1 MTNLS
6 FRRRSR
12 LSFLLKL
19 LLLCSLQSIVNGVDL
34 KNLWDISDTTGKKCL
49 AEDDVDIL
57 RTDSAVNG
65 TSCDDSSSVIRLD
78 YTIHK
83 NAKYPKYKIF
93 QKECDEEFEAGTE
106 PMRGIMSPDED
117 NMIALSV
124 SPASD
129 VDETV
134 TASLELRVTND
145 SLSSSWWRRL
155 SNTEEQQKTIEFC
168 VRMGLWLPPAAGRME
183 VNFRE
188 TNVAVTF
195 NKKANSEHDSYA
207 VHSVAL
213 EPKELIG
220 VLVHVGSAATQ
231 VTTVKDEKDEDE
243 KDTAEDTSEEKKDE
257 L

>member
-1 MTNLS
+1 MTTLS
-6 FRRRSR
+6 FRRRSW
-12 LSFLLKL
+12 LPFLLKL
-19 LLLCSLQSIVNGVDL
+19 LPLCSLQSIVNGVDL
-34 KNLWDISDTTGKKCL
+34 KNAWDILDATSKKCL

-57 RTDSAVNG
+57 PTDSAVNSTVCG
-65 TSCDDSSSVIRLD
+65 DSSSVIRLD

-83 NAKYPKYKIF
+83 AAKYPKYQIF

-117 NMIALSV
+117 NRIALSI

-129 VDETV
+129 DETA
-134 TASLELRVTND
+134 TASLEVRVTND

-155 SNTEEQQKTIEFC
+155 SDTEKQQKTIEFC
-168 VRMGLWLPPAAGRME
+168 VRMGLWLPPAAGKIE

-195 NKKANSEHDSYA
+195 NKKASSEHDSYV

-213 EPKELIG
+213 DPKGLIG
-220 VLVHVGSAATQ
+220 IAVHLGSS
-231 VTTVKDEKDEDE
+231 TTGKTMVKDEKDTPEGS
-243 KDTAEDTSEEKKDE
+243 SEEKKDE